1 MCNLN
6 RLLNNFRTIVQLPV
20 QLPDIHFSPHFF
32 LMISE
37 RVISPHLR
45 RTHFLNIFYVSD
57 MQLAFSYFFNCSTS
71 ITIFWWGTFK
81 LIKRS
86 KMMEK
91 SKSKAL
97 ICLQIYPVT
106 LCLKFLYPSEC
117 LQVLIISTHLLDV
130 FV

>member
-6 RLLNNFRTIVQLPV
+6 RWLNNFRTIVQLPG
-20 QLPDIHFSPHFF
+20 IHFSPHFF

-45 RTHFLNIFYVSD
+45 RTHFSNIFYVSD
-57 MQLAFSYFFNCSTS
+57 MQQAFSYFFNCSTS

-81 LIKRS
+81 LKKRS

-106 LCLKFLYPSEC
+106 LCLKFLYPSEY